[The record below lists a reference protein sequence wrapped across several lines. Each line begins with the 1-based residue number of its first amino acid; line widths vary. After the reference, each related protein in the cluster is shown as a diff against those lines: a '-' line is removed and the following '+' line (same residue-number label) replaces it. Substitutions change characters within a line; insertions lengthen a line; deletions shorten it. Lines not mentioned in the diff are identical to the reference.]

1 MVHTLPQSPPCGGA
15 SPLWEGAE
23 GCGGAALP
31 SPGEK
36 VAERSEVGCG
46 MRAITLRKQ
55 SGIILA
61 DGKFSAGLCDVEDPT
76 FFPAFHLSQLR

>member
-1 MVHTLPQSPPCGGA
+1 MRVFNPPVGVSRKTSP
-15 SPLWEGAE
+15 SVILSE
-23 GCGGAALP
+23 AALP

-61 DGKFSAGLCDVEDPT
+61 DGKFSAGLCHVEDPT

>member
-1 MVHTLPQSPPCGGA
+1 M
-15 SPLWEGAE
+15 
-23 GCGGAALP
+23 GCGGIIGGIATACGLAMTVVFVGGEAALP

-61 DGKFSAGLCDVEDPT
+61 DGKFSAGLCDVEDPA